1 MGIRADTLCNAE
13 NSRKELSVFA
23 QDSMNF
29 CPSRLDGDIWGAEA
43 SRGRSGELKVL
54 DVSPV
59 MGYSGF
65 LLSLLVVWYA
75 EEWYH
80 MALF

>member
-13 NSRKELSVFA
+13 GSKKELSVFA
-23 QDSMNF
+23 QDSMDF
-29 CPSRLDGDIWGAEA
+29 CPSRLDGDIWGGQA
-43 SRGRSGELKVL
+43 SRGRCGELKVL
-54 DVSPV
+54 DVSPA

-65 LLSLLVVWYA
+65 LLSLLVWYP